1 MERSAIHR
9 LRKWKEEV
17 NRKPLII
24 RGARQVGKTWLMQY
38 FGKTCYS
45 NTAYINFENNIR
57 MQNLFQGDMDV
68 QRILTGL
75 QIESGSPIDS
85 GTLLILD
92 EIQEVPRALNSLKY
106 FYENRPELH
115 VLAAGSMLGVAL
127 HPDTSFPVGKTEFL
141 NLYPLSFTEFL
152 HAGEN
157 HNLLELLESKDFS
170 MITTFRSKYID
181 LLKQYMFTGGM
192 PEAVLTFL
200 QTKDYSRVREV
211 HDNLLAAY
219 EQDFSKH
226 APVNVVPRIR
236 LIFHSLPAQLA
247 RENRKFIFGLVREG
261 ARAREFELALQWL
274 LDSGLLSQIFRVTKP
289 GIPLKAYQDMKAFKI
304 FLVDIGLLGA
314 LSGLDPVSLLEGN
327 RVFQEFKGALTEQFV
342 LQQLLTEDNIS
353 PYYWSAKKGTA
364 EVDFL
369 IQHKGGIYPIE
380 VKASENL
387 KAKSLQSF
395 SRQFSPDKS
404 VRISMSDYRDEGWL
418 VNLPLYACSLVPSIL

>member
-1 MERSAIHR
+1 
-9 LRKWKEEV
+9 
-17 NRKPLII
+17 
-24 RGARQVGKTWLMQY
+24 
-38 FGKTCYS
+38 
-45 NTAYINFENNIR
+45 
-57 MQNLFQGDMDV
+57 
-68 QRILTGL
+68 
-75 QIESGSPIDS
+75 
-85 GTLLILD
+85 
-92 EIQEVPRALNSLKY
+92 
-106 FYENRPELH
+106 
-115 VLAAGSMLGVAL
+115 
-127 HPDTSFPVGKTEFL
+127 
-141 NLYPLSFTEFL
+141 
-152 HAGEN
+152 
-157 HNLLELLESKDFS
+157 
-170 MITTFRSKYID
+170 
-181 LLKQYMFTGGM
+181 M

-274 LDSGLLSQIFRVTKP
+274 LDSGLLSRIFRVTKP

-304 FLVDIGLLGA
+304 FLVDVGLLGA
-314 LSGLDPVSLLEGN
+314 LSGLDPVSLLEGS
-327 RVFQEFKGALTEQFV
+327 RVFQEFKGALTEQYV
-342 LQQLLTEDNIS
+342 LQQLLTQDNIT

-369 IQHKGGIYPIE
+369 IQHKGSIYPIE

-395 SRQFSPDKS
+395 SMQFSPDKS
-404 VRISMSDYRDEGWL
+404 VRISMSDYRDDGWL
-418 VNLPLYACSLVPSIL
+418 VNLPLYACSLIPPVL

>member
-1 MERSAIHR
+1 MERSAILR
-9 LRKWKEEV
+9 LQKWKEQA

-127 HPDTSFPVGKTEFL
+127 HPDTSFPVGKTEFM

-181 LLKQYMFTGGM
+181 LLKQYLFTGGM

-369 IQHKGGIYPIE
+369 IQHKGSIYPIE

-395 SRQFSPDKS
+395 SMQFSPDKS
-404 VRISMSDYRDEGWL
+404 VRISMSDYRDDGWL
-418 VNLPLYACSLVPSIL
+418 VNLPLYACSLIPPVL